1 MGQAQ
6 TSNKVDANFFQL
18 KIKNKMHARLGIL
31 QVFIS
36 QGCRGCELA
45 LEVAARVRKTN
56 LQLRVE
62 VIDISQE
69 PAGLDSQV
77 FAVPAY
83 VYDGR
88 LLFLGNPSPEEFET
102 WLKSLQTLQG
112 QLGNLDEE
120 TQDVGAHF
128 S

>member
-1 MGQAQ
+1 
-6 TSNKVDANFFQL
+6 
-18 KIKNKMHARLGIL
+18 MHPPLGFL

-45 LEVAARVRKTN
+45 LELAAKVRKTN
-56 LQLRVE
+56 PHLGVE

-69 PAGLDSQV
+69 PARLDSQV

-88 LLFLGNPSPEEFET
+88 LLFLGNPSPEEFER

-112 QLGNLDEE
+112 WLGNLDEE
-120 TQDVGAHF
+120 TQDVGVH
-128 S
+128 SS

>member
-1 MGQAQ
+1 MN
-6 TSNKVDANFFQL
+6 TP
-18 KIKNKMHARLGIL
+18 LGVL

-45 LEVAARVRKTN
+45 LEVAAKVRKTN
-56 LQLRVE
+56 PDLGVE
-62 VIDISQE
+62 VIDIYQE
-69 PAGLDSQV
+69 PARLDSQV
-77 FAVPAY
+77 LAVPAY

-88 LLFLGNPSPEEFET
+88 LLFLGNPSPEELET

-112 QLGNLDEE
+112 WLDNLDEE
-120 TQDVGAHF
+120 TQDVGVHF